1 MTRTKEIKL
10 LLAEPRGFC
19 AGVRRAIN
27 IVENALQKYGP
38 PIYIRHEIVHNK
50 HVIEELKNKGAV
62 FVEGIE
68 EIPESSVVI
77 LSAHGVGLDV
87 IKQAKEKH
95 LTIIDAT
102 CPLVEKVHRQ
112 IQKYAAQNFE
122 IIVIG
127 KSSHPEIIGT
137 LGQIPD
143 YKRIH
148 VINSIQE
155 AQKIQISAN
164 VPVGFVTQ
172 TTLSVDDTQEIIN
185 VLKTRFPEIEGLQT
199 KDICYATTNRQ
210 NAIKKIAPL
219 SDCVFVLGSKNSSN
233 SKQLRDVALKNNAPQ
248 AYLIDDVTEIDW
260 NTLDTCHT
268 FGISAGASAP
278 EYLVEELIDEFKSRY
293 HKINIQDV
301 IIAKE
306 NINFRL

>member
-38 PIYIRHEIVHNK
+38 PIYVRHEIVHNK

-155 AQKIQISAN
+155 AEKIQISAN

>member
-38 PIYIRHEIVHNK
+38 PIYVRHEIVHNK

-155 AQKIQISAN
+155 AEKIQISAN

-260 NTLDTCHT
+260 NTVDTCHT

>member
-38 PIYIRHEIVHNK
+38 PIYVRHEIVHNK

-155 AQKIQISAN
+155 AEKIQISAN

-260 NTLDTCHT
+260 STIDTCHT

>member
-27 IVENALQKYGP
+27 IVEYALQKYGP
-38 PIYIRHEIVHNK
+38 PIYVRHEIVHNK

-155 AQKIQISAN
+155 AEKIQISAN

-260 NTLDTCHT
+260 STVDTCHT

>member
-38 PIYIRHEIVHNK
+38 PIYVRHEIVHNK

-155 AQKIQISAN
+155 AEKIQISAN

-185 VLKTRFPEIEGLQT
+185 VLKTRFSEIEGLQT

>member
-38 PIYIRHEIVHNK
+38 PIYVRHEIVHNK
-50 HVIEELKNKGAV
+50 HVIKELKNKGAV

-155 AQKIQISAN
+155 AEKIQISAN

>member
-27 IVENALQKYGP
+27 IVEYALQKYGP
-38 PIYIRHEIVHNK
+38 PIYVRHEIVHNK

-155 AQKIQISAN
+155 AEKIQISAN

>member
-27 IVENALQKYGP
+27 IVEYALQKYGP
-38 PIYIRHEIVHNK
+38 PIYVRHEIVHNK

-155 AQKIQISAN
+155 AEKIQISAN

-278 EYLVEELIDEFKSRY
+278 EYLVEELIDKFKSRY

>member
-155 AQKIQISAN
+155 AEKIQISAN

-260 NTLDTCHT
+260 STVDTCHT

>member
-155 AQKIQISAN
+155 AKKIQISAN

-185 VLKTRFPEIEGLQT
+185 VLKTRFSEIEGLQT

>member
-27 IVENALQKYGP
+27 IVENALQKYAP

-155 AQKIQISAN
+155 AEKIQISAN

-185 VLKTRFPEIEGLQT
+185 VLKTRFSEIEGLQT

-260 NTLDTCHT
+260 STVDTCHT

>member
-155 AQKIQISAN
+155 AEKIQISAN

>member
-155 AQKIQISAN
+155 AEKIQISAN

-233 SKQLRDVALKNNAPQ
+233 SKQLRNVALKNNAPQ

>member
-38 PIYIRHEIVHNK
+38 PIYVRHEIVHNK

-155 AQKIQISAN
+155 AEKIQISAN

-233 SKQLRDVALKNNAPQ
+233 SKQLRDVHPC
-248 AYLIDDVTEIDW
+248 EIDAVFHKIPFW
-260 NTLDTCHT
+260 GTK
-268 FGISAGASAP
+268 IGASP
-278 EYLVEELIDEFKSRY
+278 RV
-293 HKINIQDV
+293 KINIW
-301 IIAKE
+301 
-306 NINFRL
+306 

>member
-38 PIYIRHEIVHNK
+38 PIYVRHEIVHNK

-68 EIPESSVVI
+68 KIPESSVVI

-155 AQKIQISAN
+155 AEKIQISAN

-210 NAIKKIAPL
+210 NAIKKIAHL